1 MRVRV
6 SPVLLL
12 DKRSACRLWKT
23 MYIDWSLLLSALGLA
38 FIIEGM
44 PYFLWAERMP
54 RVLKLLA
61 ESPVSSLRRL
71 GVTAILAGLLL
82 IYIARS

>member
-1 MRVRV
+1 
-6 SPVLLL
+6 
-12 DKRSACRLWKT
+12 
-23 MYIDWSLLLSALGLA
+23 LGLA